1 MFRLRFKYQR
11 NSIKSMKNFRG
22 LSGQPK
28 PNVRGVIITASGGVE
43 KNTKKNRLFAA
54 AVARENYKESL

>member
-1 MFRLRFKYQR
+1 
-11 NSIKSMKNFRG
+11 MKNFRG

-43 KNTKKNRLFAA
+43 KNTKENRLFAA